1 MDGAAPTVV
10 VVVAAAAAGAFG
22 FVVFLAAKAP
32 DVETAKIARPTRVIF
47 FMLSSPF
54 SLEKWTRQQSSIK
67 LPSRKLSATRQAR
80 YVRTAKNPPARTGRL
95 TSLRTA
101 RSRSFAY
108 ADLIPA
114 VPELTAAANIKI
126 NARVSLQPI

>member
-67 LPSRKLSATRQAR
+67 LPSRQAERYAPGHDTFALRKTRR
-80 YVRTAKNPPARTGRL
+80 HEPAA
-95 TSLRTA
+95 SLH
-101 RSRSFAY
+101 
-108 ADLIPA
+108 
-114 VPELTAAANIKI
+114 
-126 NARVSLQPI
+126 